1 MKKIILIIGTGYFGD
16 VLLTSKLTRDIK
28 KHYPSLKLVYI
39 CDSPYASVAKN
50 LPGVDD
56 VIPYDR
62 TINSNIF
69 NYLKFIFKFP
79 YKNEIFHTFIIHQ
92 NKKSRIRLAKAL
104 GSKEITTWES
114 FMAHENY
121 SKSLKRDPKY
131 ANVAYFNGNMLS
143 VLTNAPTDDSDIEFS
158 IPENSQE
165 KVDAFLAKHEHQ
177 ELISINPQAGD
188 EEKCW
193 DVEEFITFVKTLI
206 AKGITPV
213 ITGVS
218 KDGEDFIKA
227 IETDEDIDEKDYL
240 NLIDKTNFTE
250 LGALYKRCSHVV
262 SVDTGA
268 AHMSSAVG
276 TSTLVLF
283 FRDDAHLWAPINTEQ
298 NSFIYNSHITAE
310 EVMSELF
317 KKTTSQISAMPST

>member
-1 MKKIILIIGTGYFGD
+1 
-16 VLLTSKLTRDIK
+16 
-28 KHYPSLKLVYI
+28 
-39 CDSPYASVAKN
+39 
-50 LPGVDD
+50 
-56 VIPYDR
+56 
-62 TINSNIF
+62 
-69 NYLKFIFKFP
+69 
-79 YKNEIFHTFIIHQ
+79 
-92 NKKSRIRLAKAL
+92 
-104 GSKEITTWES
+104 
-114 FMAHENY
+114 MAHENY